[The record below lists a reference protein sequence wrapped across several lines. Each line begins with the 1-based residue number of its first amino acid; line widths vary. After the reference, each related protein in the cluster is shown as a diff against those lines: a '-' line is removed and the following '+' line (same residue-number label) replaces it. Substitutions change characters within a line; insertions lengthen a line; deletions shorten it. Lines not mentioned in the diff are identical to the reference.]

1 LKKYSLNDL
10 CTHAE
15 SKGGKCLSKEYEQ
28 SGTSYFWICN
38 EGHEWSAT
46 WNTVQQGSWCRKC
59 SYQTKNKKTGQ
70 EASVI
75 LCKMREHAITFGGKL
90 LSTRY
95 NNVSSLYHWRCEE
108 GHEWMANWNN
118 VRRGSWCKK
127 CSFKAQ
133 NKKTG
138 LKTQNIKTGSELED
152 VLFKMR
158 ECASSRG
165 GELLSGIYKNALT
178 KYRWRCELGHEWE
191 ATWAN
196 VFHSESWCK
205 ICAYKNPRKRAN
217 GNQGHVGRRVKF
229 ETIVEAV
236 SKKGGKVISLRE
248 DYKNN
253 KTKLRIECC
262 KGHNFDIKYNGI
274 QQGSW
279 CPFCAGHKSG
289 LPQLEEM
296 ARKFGGRLVSQEYLG
311 VMRPHEWKC
320 SEGHI
325 FLKRPNAVKR
335 GEWCSFCGDKIS
347 ERVCRATFEALFQKP
362 FPTLRPKW
370 LASEKGRLELDGY
383 NEQLRIAFEYHGSQ
397 HFEQNYF
404 SKTKDDLKKRQE
416 ADKKKRELCRL
427 NNVLLLEIPCK
438 IPTLRI
444 ESYIKML
451 CIDNH
456 LIDENHIGYHEPILK
471 RAFSQTDLKRMQ
483 RLASLKGG
491 RCISPAYVHAHHPL
505 EWECE
510 NGHRWHTKPNR
521 IQQGAWCPECRRLKR
536 G

>member
-1 LKKYSLNDL
+1 MKTLSLADLKK
-10 CTHAE
+10 HAE
-15 SKGGKCLSKEYEQ
+15 KHKGVLLSQEYAGV
-28 SGTSYFWICN
+28 SRKYHWKCN
-38 EGHEWSAT
+38 EGHEW
-46 WNTVQQGSWCRKC
+46 
-59 SYQTKNKKTGQ
+59 Y
-70 EASVI
+70 
-75 LCKMREHAITFGGKL
+75 
-90 LSTRY
+90 
-95 NNVSSLYHWRCEE
+95 
-108 GHEWMANWNN
+108 ANWNN
-118 VRRGSWCKK
+118 VRRGSWCKWCAYK
-127 CSFKAQ
+127 KL
-133 NKKTG
+133 NK
-138 LKTQNIKTGSELED
+138 KTGSELED
-152 VLFKMR
+152 VLLKMK

-196 VFHSESWCK
+196 VFHLESWCK

-229 ETIVEAV
+229 EAIVEAI
-236 SKKGGKVISLRE
+236 SKKGGKVLSSRE
-248 DYKNN
+248 AYKNS
-253 KTKLRIECC
+253 KTKLKYECE
-262 KGHNFDIKYNGI
+262 KGHIFEAHFNFV
-274 QQGSW
+274 QQGGW
-279 CPFCAGHKSG
+279 CRTCRVKVVTIED
-289 LPQLEEM
+289 LRQL
-296 ARKFGGRLVSQEYLG
+296 AQKFGGALISEKYKG
-311 VMRPHEWKC
+311 VMQKHEWKC
-320 SEGHI
+320 SSDHV
-325 FLKRPNAVKR
+325 FQKTPNAVKR
-335 GEWCSFCGDKIS
+335 GEWCTFCGDKIS
-347 ERVCRATFEALFQKP
+347 ERLCRATFEALFHKP

-370 LASEKGRLELDGY
+370 LKSGKGRLELDGY
-383 NEQLRIAFEYHGSQ
+383 NEELRIAFEYQGIQ
-397 HFEQNYF
+397 HYQQNYF

-438 IPTLRI
+438 TPTLRI

-456 LIDENHIGYHEPILK
+456 LIDENHIDYHEPILK

>member
-15 SKGGKCLSKEYEQ
+15 AKGGKCLSKEYEQ
-28 SGTSYFWICN
+28 SGTKYFWICSK
-38 EGHEWSAT
+38 GHAW
-46 WNTVQQGSWCRKC
+46 
-59 SYQTKNKKTGQ
+59 
-70 EASVI
+70 EAI
-75 LCKMREHAITFGGKL
+75 
-90 LSTRY
+90 
-95 NNVSSLYHWRCEE
+95 
-108 GHEWMANWNN
+108 WNN

-127 CSFKAQ
+127 CSVETL

-138 LKTQNIKTGSELED
+138 SENED
-152 VLFKMR
+152 VLLKMR
-158 ECASSRG
+158 KCAISRR

-196 VFHSESWCK
+196 VFHLESWCK
-205 ICAYKNPRKRAN
+205 ICAYKNPNKKRCGKQ
-217 GNQGHVGRRVKF
+217 GNIGKRVKF
-229 ETIVEAV
+229 ESIVELV
-236 SKKGGKVISLRE
+236 QKKGGRVISPME

-253 KTKLRIECC
+253 KTKIKYECE
-262 KGHNFDIKYNGI
+262 KGHIFEAHFNFV
-274 QQGSW
+274 QQGGW
-279 CPFCAGHKSG
+279 CRTCRVKVVTIED
-289 LPQLEEM
+289 LRQL
-296 ARKFGGRLVSQEYLG
+296 AQKFGGELISEKYKG
-311 VMRPHEWKC
+311 VMQKHDWKC
-320 SEGHI
+320 SSDHV
-325 FLKRPNAVKR
+325 FQKTPNAVKR
-335 GEWCSFCGDKIS
+335 GEWCTFCGDKIS
-347 ERVCRATFEALFQKP
+347 ERLCRATFEALFHKP

-370 LASEKGRLELDGY
+370 LTSGKGRLELDGY
-383 NEQLRIAFEYHGSQ
+383 NEELRIAFEYQGMQ
-397 HFEQNYF
+397 HYQQCYF

-416 ADKKKRELCRL
+416 ADKRKKELCRL
-427 NNVLLLEIPCK
+427 NNILLLEIPCK

-456 LIDENHIGYHEPILK
+456 LIDENHIDYHEPILK

-510 NGHRWHTKPNR
+510 NGHRWQAKPNS
-521 IQQGAWCPECRRLKR
+521 IQQGGWCPECPRTRRLLKR
-536 G
+536 KD

>member
-1 LKKYSLNDL
+1 MKTLSLADLKK
-10 CTHAE
+10 HAE
-15 SKGGKCLSKEYEQ
+15 KHKGVLLSQEYVGVSKKYHWKCK
-28 SGTSYFWICN
+28 
-38 EGHEWSAT
+38 EGHKW
-46 WNTVQQGSWCRKC
+46 
-59 SYQTKNKKTGQ
+59 
-70 EASVI
+70 
-75 LCKMREHAITFGGKL
+75 H
-90 LSTRY
+90 
-95 NNVSSLYHWRCEE
+95 
-108 GHEWMANWNN
+108 ANWNN
-118 VRRGSWCKK
+118 VRRGSWCKWCAYK
-127 CSFKAQ
+127 EL
-133 NKKTG
+133 NKRTG
-138 LKTQNIKTGSELED
+138 LESEN
-152 VLFKMR
+152 VLLKMK
-158 ECASSRG
+158 ECAASRG

-196 VFHSESWCK
+196 VFHLESWCK
-205 ICAYKNPRKRAN
+205 ICAYKNPKKRAN

-229 ETIVEAV
+229 ETIMEAV
-236 SKKGGKVISLRE
+236 SKRGGYVLSLRE
-248 DYKNN
+248 EYKNN
-253 KTKLRIECC
+253 KTKLRIECG
-262 KGHNFDIKYNGI
+262 KGHNFEAMYNSI

-296 ARKFGGRLVSQEYLG
+296 ASKFGGRLISQEYLG

-383 NEQLRIAFEYHGSQ
+383 NEKLGIAFEYHGSQ
-397 HFEQNYF
+397 HYEQNYF

-416 ADKKKRELCRL
+416 ADKKKRKLCGL
-427 NNVLLLEIPCK
+427 NNVLLLEIPFK

-456 LIDENHIGYHEPILK
+456 LIDENHIDYHEPILK

-505 EWECE
+505 DWECE
-510 NGHRWHTKPNR
+510 NGHRWQAKPNR

-536 G
+536 GQIANQL